1 MSTKHSFVVKAGE
14 ADKLREQDVLKAMQ
28 SVMEEE
34 MRRERLRREYEA
46 GKQGVVDHMQNM

>member
-1 MSTKHSFVVKAGE
+1 MKAGE

-46 GKQGVVDHMQNM
+46 GKQGGVDHMQNM